1 MGTER
6 SSKGIKILGLGNFLF
21 GLGFGMYA
29 YIFPNFVQS
38 MKATPPEVGLVMSLL
53 YALQAATYIPGG
65 ILSDSGRRRKLVI
78 ASWVL
83 PGLAPL
89 SYILAEVNNSWPLVL
104 PGVVIFASG
113 WIGVP
118 ATYAYISEA
127 SPKGKRGL
135 TFGLLISYANI
146 GFIPSPLIGGLILEQ
161 YGFATLFLVAFIVLT
176 AGTLIVLPLP
186 RLTMDLAAHNKTASN
201 NQNPHSKR
209 NAGDVADGNLAEK
222 RKTSSGSRG
231 REHSS
236 YRQLVPILAY
246 SCLFYGLVFIA
257 YPFISIYL
265 RDQYHFDYFTIQAM
279 FSIVN
284 ISALIVGPMLGK
296 ISDKYTSATKVALTA
311 IPVLAYGL
319 GYVVLVST
327 SSVYILPVTFVLMG
341 SSAAFFVLIYSIV
354 ADMSSRKKWGR
365 VYGVL
370 GGSIV
375 AAQAATP
382 FIGGILYSSW
392 NQLPFIVA
400 ATLMPLVLTLIYV
413 AGRMTKRCY
422 GMR

>member
-1 MGTER
+1 
-6 SSKGIKILGLGNFLF
+6 
-21 GLGFGMYA
+21 
-29 YIFPNFVQS
+29 
-38 MKATPPEVGLVMSLL
+38 
-53 YALQAATYIPGG
+53 
-65 ILSDSGRRRKLVI
+65 
-78 ASWVL
+78 
-83 PGLAPL
+83 
-89 SYILAEVNNSWPLVL
+89 
-104 PGVVIFASG
+104 
-113 WIGVP
+113 
-118 ATYAYISEA
+118 
-127 SPKGKRGL
+127 
-135 TFGLLISYANI
+135 
-146 GFIPSPLIGGLILEQ
+146 
-161 YGFATLFLVAFIVLT
+161 
-176 AGTLIVLPLP
+176 
-186 RLTMDLAAHNKTASN
+186 
-201 NQNPHSKR
+201 
-209 NAGDVADGNLAEK
+209 VADGNLAEK